1 MRYYKSLLVINHDG
15 AVSMKLANASKLI
28 TGILP
33 KGKAMP
39 VLKQLKAEFNI
50 IAGNINHARGSG
62 RITPLAYRGIGEQ
75 TEKEILN
82 VVVDEVQAEAIFEFI
97 FFTAEINQ
105 PHGGLL
111 FQTTLS
117 GSTRYQLPD
126 DVPDE
131 R

>member
-1 MRYYKSLLVINHDG
+1 M
-15 AVSMKLANASKLI
+15 
-28 TGILP
+28 
-33 KGKAMP
+33 GKAMP
-39 VLKQLKAEFNI
+39 VLKQLKEEFDI
-50 IAGNINHARGSG
+50 VTGNINHARGSG

-82 VVVDEVQAEAIFEFI
+82 VVVDEARAEAIFEFI
-97 FFTAEINQ
+97 FFAAEINQ

-117 GSTRYQLPD
+117 GATRYQLPD

>member
-1 MRYYKSLLVINHDG
+1 
-15 AVSMKLANASKLI
+15 MKLTNTSKLI

-39 VLKQLKAEFNI
+39 VLKQLKEEFNI
-50 IAGNINHARGSG
+50 ISGNVNHARGSG

-82 VVVDEVQAEAIFEFI
+82 VVVDEGQAEAIFEYI
-97 FFTAEINQ
+97 FFEAEINQ

-111 FQTTLS
+111 LQTALS
-117 GSTRYQLPD
+117 GSTSYQLPK